1 MGREA
6 FVHAEVGAEAGEV
19 RVLLE
24 STEMILRGDIK
35 RRYPRAEIQQLAV
48 EGEVLRF
55 LSGGDAVR
63 LHLGEKIAR
72 SWADVI
78 AKPPPGLRAKLG
90 LETGA
95 LALILGSVTDEAL
108 EEATSGS
115 AVTSGAAAQMIIAVI
130 DGPDSLAEA
139 QRVQGDFPSLPIWTV
154 YPKGR
159 GVVFGDTAIRTV
171 LRQAGF
177 RDTKSCAVSDSLTA
191 TRYNR

>member
-6 FVHAEVGAEAGEV
+6 LIHAEVGTQAGEV

-35 RRYPRAEIQQLAV
+35 RRYLRVEIQQLAV
-48 EGEVLRF
+48 DGEVLQFR
-55 LSGGDAVR
+55 SGGDTVR
-63 LHLGEKIAR
+63 LHLGEKVAQ

-78 AKPPPGLRAKLG
+78 AKPPPSLRAKLG

-95 LALILGSVTDEAL
+95 LALILGRVTDEAL
-108 EEATSGS
+108 AEATSGS

-130 DGPDSLAEA
+130 DGPDCLAEV

-159 GVVFGDTAIRTV
+159 GIAFGDTAIRTV
-171 LRQAGF
+171 LRGAGF
-177 RDTKSCAVSDSLTA
+177 RDTKSCAVSDRLTA